1 MWSQN
6 AVAVEATKENI
17 EDSESIA
24 SDDSEEMTEYE
35 EFEFEHRRSTCVA
48 NMKEL
53 EVQFAKL
60 KEQLIAERN
69 SLVDKKLDE
78 IEDETAEEFVIPLK
92 KLQMN
97 MDFKIKLTTL
107 MRDYRWKNIEHIY
120 ECEKESSRLTLE
132 NDMQSLLDKY
142 KSNIESEIRQLEEN
156 RRQFELDFKLH
167 HLNQTKLNNELHEEQ
182 QNHHKLNEQEEE
194 QENDPH
200 DQGNGSDPEF
210 DDHFGMTTA
219 YNNYENPCIV
229 YAIHDQEML
238 EDLSII
244 QMHNELSRTVST
256 EC

>member
-1 MWSQN
+1 MSSVN
-6 AVAVEATKENI
+6 AVEHKENI
-17 EDSESIA
+17 DDSESIA

-35 EFEFEHRRSTCVA
+35 EFEFDHRRSACVA

-53 EVQFAKL
+53 ELQFAKL

-69 SLVDKKLDE
+69 SLVDNKLEE
-78 IEDETAEEFVIPLK
+78 IENETAEEFLVPLK

-120 ECEKESSRLTLE
+120 ECEKESSKLTLE

-142 KSNIESEIRQLEEN
+142 KSNIENEIRQLEEN

-167 HLNQTKLNNELHEEQ
+167 HLNQSTIEADSKQQENNFNQ
-182 QNHHKLNEQEEE
+182 EE
-194 QENDPH
+194 QENDHQDRQNVSDSDDNFDIANPAI
-200 DQGNGSDPEF
+200 GSS
-210 DDHFGMTTA
+210 
-219 YNNYENPCIV
+219 YNNYEHPCIV
-229 YAIHDQEML
+229 YTIHDQEML

-244 QMHNELSRTVST
+244 QMHNELNRTVSA